1 MADQSNE
8 QLWQRFADQYQ
19 LTSEQL
25 QQYQRYYA
33 MLMAANKEYDLTA
46 ITDFESILAYHF
58 ADSLEIGNC
67 LKPLHP
73 STYAEATVD
82 KSTCSGC
89 QCNWRLSSSSIVS
102 EQEPARGECPAE
114 LQAKTDVSNHAGIE
128 QMHAIADVGTGA
140 GFPGLALKIKY
151 PHLQVILIE
160 VLQKRI
166 NFLQSVIDDLQL
178 TNISIYSHDWRTFLR
193 KTDYK
198 LDLICSRAS
207 LHPAELLRMFQ
218 PSSPYKNAL
227 LAYWASIEWQPEG
240 KEAAHILKT
249 CEYHVKDRTR
259 KYVIF
264 KT

>member
-67 LKPLHP
+67 LTEFAHDPDATGSPTSWHP
-73 STYAEATVD
+73 ERSTVPGEA
-82 KSTCSGC
+82 
-89 QCNWRLSSSSIVS
+89 L
-102 EQEPARGECPAE
+102 
-114 LQAKTDVSNHAGIE
+114 AKTGGCK
-128 QMHAIADVGTGA
+128 AIADVGTGA

-240 KEAAHILKT
+240 KEAAHIFKT
-249 CEYHVKDRTR
+249 CEYQVKDRTR

-264 KT
+264 KA

>member
-1 MADQSNE
+1 MMPAVQHE
-8 QLWQRFADQYQ
+8 VLWQQFAERYQ
-19 LTSEQL
+19 LTPEQL

-33 MLMAANKEYDLTA
+33 LLMAANKEYDLTA
-46 ITDFESILAYHF
+46 ITDFASTLAYHF

-67 LKPLHP
+67 LNL
-73 STYAEATVD
+73 
-82 KSTCSGC
+82 
-89 QCNWRLSSSSIVS
+89 
-102 EQEPARGECPAE
+102 
-114 LQAKTDVSNHAGIE
+114 E

-151 PHLQVILIE
+151 PHLQVMLIE

-166 NFLQSVIDDLQL
+166 NFLQSVIDDLKL
-178 TNISIYSHDWRTFLR
+178 TDISIYSHDWRTFLR

-227 LAYWASIEWQPEG
+227 LAYWASQEWEPTE
-240 KEAAHILKT
+240 KEQTHILKT
-249 CEYHVKDRTR
+249 CEYQVKDRTR

-264 KT
+264 KA

>member
-19 LTSEQL
+19 LTPEQL
-25 QQYQRYYA
+25 QRYQRYYA

-46 ITDFESILAYHF
+46 ITDFASILAYHF

-67 LKPLHP
+67 FKKSAWFPSSPRLRRTGDTFSCSSGTDSTPAHP
-73 STYAEATVD
+73 ELVEG
-82 KSTCSGC
+82 CSE
-89 QCNWRLSSSSIVS
+89 IT
-102 EQEPARGECPAE
+102 PI
-114 LQAKTDVSNHAGIE
+114 D
-128 QMHAIADVGTGA
+128 QMRAIADVGTGA

-193 KTDYK
+193 KTDHK

-227 LAYWASIEWQPEG
+227 LAYWASQEWEPTE
-240 KEAAHILKT
+240 KEQAHIFKT
-249 CEYHVKDRTR
+249 CEYQVKDRTR

-264 KT
+264 KA